1 MLLPNCLKLKMRYC
15 KRPGQAVLA
24 LLLAGLVLLLDA
36 MAACPKLHELI
47 HHDADQPGHE
57 CAATLFA
64 HGQVDASVDIAVAIV
79 PMVPVEFSPLTLVS
93 IPNAQVERF
102 PPGRGPPASL
112 LPS

>member
-1 MLLPNCLKLKMRYC
+1 LLKATGLKLKMRYC
-15 KRPGQAVLA
+15 KQPGQAVLA

-57 CAATLFA
+57 CAVTLFG
-64 HGQVDASVDIAVAIV
+64 HGQVDASVEIVAANV
-79 PMVPVEFSPLTLVS
+79 PLVPVHFSLLS
-93 IPNAQVERF
+93 LISLPNAPVEMF